1 MKRITLLITI
11 LALTANLCTNAQQR
25 QQVTQSEILIIAQR
39 LLADSSEHSERT
51 IQNIQV
57 AEKRDSIGNVILYE
71 VTADSI
77 SILLSG
83 SRACCPLLGEF
94 HTLNGSLL
102 DNYDNLPD
110 NLRWLIDGYIAQIVP
125 CFSNDT
131 IRMYYNDEWNNLIE
145 GTNLSNRDI
154 EERVLDFTSKWAQT
168 GCNINDNNN
177 PLIGYEYYMPPD
189 ANNSCIHSSVG
200 CCAVAMGQV
209 LNYWKHPTSPD
220 WNETYDWCNMSDI
233 LDVTSP
239 NFLKNREAIA
249 LLLRDC
255 AYPITNSNQF
265 GCDGT
270 WSDMTQIPSAL
281 TNNFK
286 YSSDAHFEQR
296 SAHQDDWNT
305 LVKEQIDQGR
315 PIIYGGGGHTF
326 VCHGYHDDNQGG
338 FYLMLNMGNGYIG
351 NGWHYLN
358 DITFYHP
365 IHEVYY
371 NFTSNQSAIFDIYPD
386 NQTIL
391 CDRNVVLDDY
401 YTQYLDDN
409 INSWDILPVT
419 VTNLTSASITSNAN
433 WRTIPS
439 GATTTYRAQ
448 ESITLRDG
456 FMVERGA
463 DFAAIIVPC
472 DNCGNPPVILPAERT
487 GRQQTEQPTEGPLE
501 GAKGKPLHFTA
512 QREQAPTFTLTPN
525 PAHNSVTVTINSQLS
540 ILNSQLSLTLS
551 DAAGRELLNT
561 KVSTHNFQL
570 SISQYPAG
578 TYFLTLRTP
587 DATSTQRLVI
597 E

>member
-1 MKRITLLITI
+1 MKKTI
-11 LALTANLCTNAQQR
+11 ILTIMALTANLCINAQQR
-25 QQVTQSEILIIAQR
+25 QQVTQSEAVTIAQK
-39 LLADSSEHSERT
+39 LLTVSNVNSERT
-51 IQNIQV
+51 MPNIQIS
-57 AEKRDSIGNVILYE
+57 EKRDSIGNVILYE

-77 SILLSG
+77 SIMLSG
-83 SRACCPLLGEF
+83 SRACYPILGKY
-94 HTLNGSLL
+94 HTPNGSLL

-131 IRMYYNDEWNNLIE
+131 IRLYYNDEWNNLIE

-154 EERVLDFTSKWAQT
+154 EERVLDFTSKWAQR
-168 GCNINDNNN
+168 GCNINDNNS
-177 PLIGYEYYMPPD
+177 PVIGYEYYMPPD
-189 ANNSCIHSSVG
+189 ANNTCIHSSVG

-233 LDVTSP
+233 LDINSP

-255 AYPITNSNQF
+255 AYPITYSNQF

-270 WSDMTQIPSAL
+270 WSNMSQIPSAL

-296 SAHQDDWNT
+296 SAHIDDWNT

-326 VCHGYHDDNQGG
+326 VCYGYSVDNQGV
-338 FYLMLNMGNGYIG
+338 FYLLLNMGNGYIG

-409 INSWDILPVT
+409 MNSWDILPVT

-439 GATTTYRAQ
+439 GETTTYRAQ

-456 FMVERGA
+456 FIVERGA
-463 DFAAIIVPC
+463 DFAAIIEPC
-472 DNCGNPPVILPAERT
+472 DNCGNPPLILPSECSEL
-487 GRQQTEQPTEGPLE
+487 QQMEQSTEESLE
-501 GAKGKPLHFTA
+501 DGKGKPKHFTI
-512 QREQAPTFTLTPN
+512 QREQAPIFILTPN
-525 PAHNSVTVTINSQLS
+525 PAHNSVTVTLNSQLS
-540 ILNSQLSLTLS
+540 ILNSQFSIALT
-551 DAAGRELLNT
+551 DAAGRELLT
-561 KVSTHNFQL
+561 LKVQQPKTTIPL
-570 SISQYPAG
+570 GQYPAG
-578 TYFLTLRTP
+578 TYFVTLRTP